1 MWDTKSKK
9 YIFNFPIIFLSFFVG
24 ILWHKYQLPPIGFI
38 RDISNKMN
46 ITFIKEREMKKVKK
60 WNEAKLT
67 FTKYRKG
74 VPVFLDRSYSDEIG
88 NKNLEN
94 LMLIQIP
101 RHYTNKIKITS
112 DLPITIYR
120 MVSNKEINLKHKYI
134 MTDIQV
140 KVIGHSLTHTNIVK
154 KEFGPGNIIL
164 SSGGPT
170 ASCPIFISTDSYLNF
185 DKKIRFIK

>member
-74 VPVFLDRSYSDEIG
+74 VPVFLD
-88 NKNLEN
+88 
-94 LMLIQIP
+94 
-101 RHYTNKIKITS
+101 
-112 DLPITIYR
+112 
-120 MVSNKEINLKHKYI
+120 
-134 MTDIQV
+134 
-140 KVIGHSLTHTNIVK
+140 
-154 KEFGPGNIIL
+154 
-164 SSGGPT
+164 
-170 ASCPIFISTDSYLNF
+170 
-185 DKKIRFIK
+185 